1 MKIKK
6 SDTFLALESLTD
18 LSEKCS
24 KVLGRS
30 YGYDGHIAWN
40 DAFEYLCWYGR
51 VNIYD
56 LKDRD
61 YCRDNAVIEKLKV
74 MCSDPAAP
82 KMLTLHDEDV
92 YEGFNEDLEAAGFV
106 MVKPQKGMLYDLNKI
121 RPEEDE
127 QPDSEAEKHIIE
139 VGPEDIDEFNVVTE
153 TAFEAK
159 GKQEASKIL
168 NEYNDC
174 HFYAYKDDGKI
185 KATAILNICTPQNGG
200 VHEVG
205 TLQEYRNK
213 GYATALMRHIIKE
226 SRKYGLDVISLQASV
241 YGEPVYRRLG
251 FEVVG
256 NIRNYRFGA

>member
-1 MKIKK
+1 MNVKK

-61 YCRDNAVIEKLKV
+61 YCRNSAVIEKLKAL
-74 MCSDPAAP
+74 CSDPAAP

-92 YEGFNEDLEAAGFV
+92 YDGFCEELEAAGFV
-106 MVKPQKGMLYDLNKI
+106 FAKGQKGMIYDLNKI

-127 QPDSEAEKHIIE
+127 AIDPEVEKHIIK
-139 VGPEDIDEFNVVTE
+139 VGPDDIDAFNAVAE
-153 TAFEAK
+153 EAFEAK
-159 GKQEASKIL
+159 GKQEALKML
-168 NEYNDC
+168 NEYQDC
-174 HFYAYKDDGKI
+174 YFYAYEESGKI
-185 KATAILNICTPQNGG
+185 TAIAMLNACTPQNGG

-205 TLQEYRNK
+205 TLPEYRNK
-213 GYATALMRHIIKE
+213 GYATALMKHIIKE
-226 SRKYGLDVISLQASV
+226 SRKLGLDVISLQASV
-241 YGEPVYRRLG
+241 YGEPVYNRLG